1 MPPGD
6 FAPVEPK
13 MHQMKFHQNLVES
26 PKFSVR
32 YLARITE
39 NDMTT
44 VMGNNLYSILKKC
57 NLEGSQIDRLTPG
70 FVKKNIRYQE
80 APVESAWM
88 VNLAEEVMNI
98 RNGNSRLDGFSTSEL
113 DELLQYVCTS

>member
-1 MPPGD
+1 MLLSR
-6 FAPVEPK
+6 FV
-13 MHQMKFHQNLVES
+13 KFHQNLLKS

-57 NLEGSQIDRLTPG
+57 NLDGSQIDRLTPS
-70 FVKKNIRYQE
+70 FVKKNVKYQE
-80 APVESAWM
+80 APVNSAWM
-88 VNLAEEVMNI
+88 VNLADEVMNI

-113 DELLQYVCTS
+113 EELLQYVCTS